1 MVQTKELLKINISRY
16 IGGKNS
22 QLICFCDASK
32 KVYATS
38 IYLKTLDQEKDSR
51 VNLIFSS
58 MMEVIMLLI
67 GIRSLKFISKEMVC
81 KVLKELFG
89 QIHNAS

>member
-1 MVQTKELLKINISRY
+1 MVQTKELLKIDISRY

-32 KVYATS
+32 NVYVTA
-38 IYLKTLDQEKDSR
+38 IYLKTLDQEEDSR
-51 VNLIFSS
+51 VTLIFSN
-58 MMEVIMLLI
+58 MMGVIILVI
-67 GIRSLKFISKEMVC
+67 GISSLKFISKEMVC

-89 QIHNAS
+89 QIYNAS